1 MTTLHIKVEIS
12 DERALMDAL
21 EALVE
26 SHGASFYTL
35 MRNGEAL
42 AVAEHDAHLREE
54 EEEANAMALASAF
67 TRLLREQRART

>member
-12 DERALMDAL
+12 DESALMDAL

-35 MRNGEAL
+35 MRDGNPV
-42 AVAEHDAHLREE
+42 AVAEHDPHLREE
-54 EEEANAMALASAF
+54 EEEANILARAYARHLRALS
-67 TRLLREQRART
+67 ART